1 MVAQMSGHHMLGGGT
16 EERLMLRQR
25 NRINEGDL
33 GLTNEVDDWLGE
45 SAQKDVDDSF
55 LEGNEI
61 VHIHDIRDD
70 DCENGDGE
78 SSEDREKIG
87 PR

>member
-1 MVAQMSGHHMLGGGT
+1 MVAQMSGHHRLSCGT
-16 EERLMLRQR
+16 QERLMLRRR
-25 NRINEGDL
+25 NRIDDGDL

-45 SAQKDVDDSF
+45 SAQKDVDNSF

-61 VHIHDIRDD
+61 VDIHNISDD
-70 DCENGDGE
+70 NCEDGDGE

>member
-1 MVAQMSGHHMLGGGT
+1 MSGQHTLGCST
-16 EERLMLRQR
+16 EERLMLRRR
-25 NRINEGDL
+25 NQINNGDL

-45 SAQKDVDDSF
+45 SAQKDVDNSF
-55 LEGNEI
+55 LEGDEI
-61 VHIHDIRDD
+61 VDIHDVSDD
-70 DCENGDGE
+70 DCEDGDGE